1 MYMGMIAQG
10 ELVGSPFHR
19 NLSLQKHGTTAR
31 VPQTR
36 VVRIAALLDE
46 TTGKMAFHPV
56 RMLPFAISQL
66 HRIPLASGRLFD
78 RAWQSPTLETARK
91 AGASSP
97 GVDIEAVIKSRGGND
112 QYRIPKTGG
121 FALSATR
128 REIAAEG
135 ALREKPDMSQA
146 EVLRIAPSLRGP
158 LKKGG
163 FALSTTAAEIRRERK
178 RKQKEGRPHQPTI
191 FYQAS
196 P

>member
-1 MYMGMIAQG
+1 MIAQG
-10 ELVGSPFHR
+10 ELVGNPFHR
-19 NLSLQKHGTTAR
+19 NLLLQKNGVIAHI
-31 VPQTR
+31 PQTR
-36 VVRIAALLDE
+36 AVRIVALLDE
-46 TTGKMAFHPV
+46 TTGKMAFCPA
-56 RMLPFAISQL
+56 RMLSFAISQL
-66 HRIPLASGRLFD
+66 HHISLASGRLFD
-78 RAWQSPTLETARK
+78 NAWQSQSLETAQK

-97 GVDIEAVIKSRGGND
+97 YVDTEEAIKACGGNS

-128 REIAAEG
+128 KEIAAER
-135 ALREKPDMSQA
+135 ALKNNPDLSMSQ
-146 EVLRIAPSLRGP
+146 VYKIAPSLKGP

-163 FALSTTAAEIRRERK
+163 FAFSTTAAEIRRERK